1 MEFRRRQCIF
11 GNFRLFAA
19 DCSKSCLLLRT
30 IEGEISLSQPIKKR
44 HVRKT
49 AAMLTVLLLLPSI
62 LAPVWAQERPAAEK
76 MSSASGMA
84 APSPAAVLDSGAYNP
99 PSANL
104 GGIQKPP
111 PTGDMPQG
119 DAVALAGLLNWL
131 ENDEPEYT
139 LTGDVVWPGGGVSA
153 AGNRTKTLYMG
164 GHNILVPTGKMF
176 AAVGNYRFIGDGGA
190 PIFTVQ
196 TGGMLKLNMDA
207 ALEVTN
213 GCAVELEG
221 DSPENPDQAGFSPD
235 YGSVTAKGPQAV
247 AVRSKGELFLDM
259 ANIRTEGGAKAV
271 EAAGDIRLYLSVIEG
286 AVTAG
291 GALTID
297 TTGISPMP
305 EHARVIERTARLDR
319 EAITFPLFCSAYGDG
334 PTLPDTLSYILAAQE
349 GEKTAEA
356 YSTLLVDWQ
365 SGGQDI
371 TQPGIYQVAATPRPP
386 FEGVPLACPEAEI
399 TLTVVEEGKP
409 CLRRAFR
416 EKQTDM
422 LELYGRVPTRWNG
435 QVYCSEDRGESWTA
449 WGGWTPVK
457 HSGAI
462 ELDRQL
468 ENGKTYWFQV
478 DVDMDGQVMRTNLIE
493 VSVGENGLPQSR
505 SLSGDRDDSHR
516 GERPLRPLEDSGAGG
531 SDSDGIRL
539 SESAD
544 RAPAASQALPAAELA
559 SSQAQTPQSVS
570 AKPDHGRDPAC
581 SPPAKPGGLQ
591 AGESGASASISSHP
605 QAQSGSEAL
614 KTLSAQDSV
623 RESGGGLKAILPMAL
638 LFCSAAAAGGAF
650 YLWICRRKR
659 RPKP

>member
-1 MEFRRRQCIF
+1 M
-11 GNFRLFAA
+11 
-19 DCSKSCLLLRT
+19 
-30 IEGEISLSQPIKKR
+30 
-44 HVRKT
+44 T
-49 AAMLTVLLLLPSI
+49 ALLLLPSI

-76 MSSASGMA
+76 TSSASGMA

-119 DAVALAGLLNWL
+119 DAEALAGLLNWL

-196 TGGMLKLNMDA
+196 TGGLLKLNMYVT
-207 ALEVTN
+207 LEMTD

-221 DSPENPDQAGFSPD
+221 DLPENPDQAGFSPD
-235 YGSVTAKGPQAV
+235 YSSVTAKGPQAV
-247 AVRSKGELFLDM
+247 AVRSKGDLFLDM

-449 WGGWTPVK
+449 WGGWTSIN
-457 HSGAI
+457 HSGTI
-462 ELDRQL
+462 ELDRRL

-516 GERPLRPLEDSGAGG
+516 GDRPLRPSEDSGAGG

-539 SESAD
+539 TESAD
-544 RAPAASQALPAAELA
+544 RAPAATQALPTAELA
-559 SSQAQTPQSVS
+559 SSQAQTLQSAS
-570 AKPDHGRDPAC
+570 AEPDHERDPAC
-581 SPPAKPGGLQ
+581 SPPGFAGGLQ
-591 AGESGASASISSHP
+591 AGESGVSAPVSSHP
-605 QAQSGSEAL
+605 QVQSGSEAL
-614 KTLSAQDSV
+614 KALSAQDSV
-623 RESGGGLKAILPMAL
+623 RESGGGLSAILPIAL

-650 YLWICRRKR
+650 YRWICRRKG

>member
-1 MEFRRRQCIF
+1 M
-11 GNFRLFAA
+11 
-19 DCSKSCLLLRT
+19 
-30 IEGEISLSQPIKKR
+30 SQLIKKR
-44 HVRKT
+44 RVRKT
-49 AAMLTVLLLLPSI
+49 AAMLTALLLLPSI

-76 MSSASGMA
+76 TSSASGMA

-119 DAVALAGLLNWL
+119 DAEALAGLLNWL

-196 TGGMLKLNMDA
+196 TGGLLKLNMYVT
-207 ALEVTN
+207 LEMTD

-221 DSPENPDQAGFSPD
+221 DLPENPDQAGFSPD
-235 YGSVTAKGPQAV
+235 YSSVTAKGPQAV
-247 AVRSKGELFLDM
+247 AVRSKGDLFLDM

-449 WGGWTPVK
+449 WGGWTSIN
-457 HSGAI
+457 HSGTI
-462 ELDRQL
+462 ELDRRL

-516 GERPLRPLEDSGAGG
+516 GDRPLRPSEDSGAGG

-539 SESAD
+539 TESAD
-544 RAPAASQALPAAELA
+544 RAPAATQALPTAELA
-559 SSQAQTPQSVS
+559 SSQAQTPQSAS
-570 AKPDHGRDPAC
+570 AEPDHGRDPAC

-591 AGESGASASISSHP
+591 AGESGASGASASISSHP

-614 KTLSAQDSV
+614 KALSAQDSV
-623 RESGGGLKAILPMAL
+623 RESGGGLSAILPIAL

-659 RPKP
+659 RLKP

>member
-1 MEFRRRQCIF
+1 M
-11 GNFRLFAA
+11 
-19 DCSKSCLLLRT
+19 
-30 IEGEISLSQPIKKR
+30 
-44 HVRKT
+44 
-49 AAMLTVLLLLPSI
+49 TVLLLLPFI
-62 LAPVWAQERPAAEK
+62 LAPVRAQEWPAAEEA
-76 MSSASGMA
+76 SSVAGIAAS
-84 APSPAAVLDSGAYNP
+84 SPEAVLDSGAYDL

-119 DAVALAGLLNWL
+119 DAEALAGLLDWL

-176 AAVGNYRFIGDGGA
+176 AAVGKYRFIGDGSA
-190 PIFTVQ
+190 PMFTVQ
-196 TGGMLKLNMDA
+196 TGGLLKLNVDA

-221 DSPENPDQAGFSPD
+221 DSPENPDQAGFSPN
-235 YGSVTAKGPQAV
+235 YGSVTAKGPGAV
-247 AVRSKGELFLDM
+247 AVRSKGDLFLNM

-291 GALTID
+291 GMLTID
-297 TTGISPMP
+297 AAGISPVP

-319 EAITFPLFCSAYGDG
+319 EAIIFPLFRLAYGED
-334 PTLPDTLSYILAAQE
+334 PILLETLPYVLS
-349 GEKTAEA
+349 AENA
-356 YSTLLVDWQ
+356 EDIPMEFADLSVDWR

-371 TQPGIYQVAATPRPP
+371 TQPGIYQVAVTPRPP

-399 TLTVVEEGKP
+399 TLTVVEEGLP
-409 CLRRAFR
+409 YLRRAYHDVHTER
-416 EKQTDM
+416 DI
-422 LELYGRVPTRWNG
+422 LELYGPVPGGWTG
-435 QVYCSEDRGESWTA
+435 QVYCSEDSGESWTA
-449 WGGWTPVK
+449 WGEWTPVENT
-457 HSGAI
+457 GAI
-462 ELDRQL
+462 ALDRRL
-468 ENGKTYWFQV
+468 ENGRTYWFQV
-478 DVDMDGQVMRTNLIE
+478 DVNMDGQVLRTNLIE

-516 GERPLRPLEDSGAGG
+516 GDRPARPSEDSGADG
-531 SDSDGIRL
+531 SDLNGIRL
-539 SESAD
+539 TESAD

-559 SSQAQTPQSVS
+559 SSQAQTLQSAS
-570 AKPDHGRDPAC
+570 AEPDHARDPAC
-581 SPPAKPGGLQ
+581 SPPGFAGGLQ
-591 AGESGASASISSHP
+591 AGESGVSAPVSSHP
-605 QAQSGSEAL
+605 QVQSGSEAL
-614 KTLSAQDSV
+614 KALSAQDSV
-623 RESGGGLKAILPMAL
+623 RESGGGLSAILPIAL

-650 YLWICRRKR
+650 YRWICRRKG

>member
-1 MEFRRRQCIF
+1 M
-11 GNFRLFAA
+11 
-19 DCSKSCLLLRT
+19 
-30 IEGEISLSQPIKKR
+30 SQLIKKR
-44 HVRKT
+44 RVRKT
-49 AAMLTVLLLLPSI
+49 AAMLTALLLLPSI

-76 MSSASGMA
+76 TSSASGMA

-119 DAVALAGLLNWL
+119 DAEALAGLLNWL

-196 TGGMLKLNMDA
+196 TGGLLKLNMYVT
-207 ALEVTN
+207 LEMTD

-221 DSPENPDQAGFSPD
+221 DLPENPDQAGFSPD
-235 YGSVTAKGPQAV
+235 YSSVTAKGPQAV
-247 AVRSKGELFLDM
+247 AVRSKGDLFLDM

-449 WGGWTPVK
+449 WGGWTSIN
-457 HSGAI
+457 HSGTI
-462 ELDRQL
+462 ELDRRL

-516 GERPLRPLEDSGAGG
+516 GDRPLRPSEDSGAGG

-539 SESAD
+539 TESAD
-544 RAPAASQALPAAELA
+544 RAPAATQALPTAELA
-559 SSQAQTPQSVS
+559 SSQAQTLQSAS
-570 AKPDHGRDPAC
+570 AEPDHERDPAC
-581 SPPAKPGGLQ
+581 SPPGFAGGLQ
-591 AGESGASASISSHP
+591 AGESGVSAPVSSHP
-605 QAQSGSEAL
+605 QVQSGSEAL
-614 KTLSAQDSV
+614 KALSAQDSV
-623 RESGGGLKAILPMAL
+623 RESGGGLSAILPIAL

-650 YLWICRRKR
+650 YRWICRRKG

>member
-1 MEFRRRQCIF
+1 M
-11 GNFRLFAA
+11 
-19 DCSKSCLLLRT
+19 
-30 IEGEISLSQPIKKR
+30 
-44 HVRKT
+44 
-49 AAMLTVLLLLPSI
+49 TVLLLLPSI

-247 AVRSKGELFLDM
+247 AVRSKGDLFLDM

-478 DVDMDGQVMRTNLIE
+478 DVNMDGQVLRTNLIE

-516 GERPLRPLEDSGAGG
+516 GDRPARPSEDSGADG
-531 SDSDGIRL
+531 SDLNGIRL
-539 SESAD
+539 TESAD

-559 SSQAQTPQSVS
+559 SSQAQTLQSAS
-570 AKPDHGRDPAC
+570 AEPDHERDPAC
-581 SPPAKPGGLQ
+581 SPPGFAGGLQ
-591 AGESGASASISSHP
+591 AGESGVSAPVSSHP
-605 QAQSGSEAL
+605 QVQSGSEAL
-614 KTLSAQDSV
+614 KALSAQDSV
-623 RESGGGLKAILPMAL
+623 RESGGGLSAILPIAL

-650 YLWICRRKR
+650 YRWICRRKG